1 MTRPES
7 RTPHTAHVHSV
18 WRKLA
23 SAKWEDAW
31 VERLAGFSD
40 RLAISGLPGAK
51 TIRLE
56 VFQLSKADAEKL
68 RRMFGGT
75 VAFQKNWSPQI
86 AVKPRPAIRVR
97 GKLVVVSSERERA
110 AAGEGIP
117 ALLIP
122 AGMAFGT
129 GEHATTATCLRL
141 LADVAGELGNAD
153 WEMLDL
159 GCGSG
164 ILAIAACVLGARRA
178 EAADFDPHAVRTSKE
193 NVRANGVSRVVVKKL
208 DVRVWQPSRTWN
220 VVAANLFSGL
230 LIEVAEKIATTVAAD
245 GWLIL
250 SGILRT
256 QETEVVAAYRK
267 AGFRADRI
275 VRKGKWIALLARPRG
290 VRPRGR

>member
-1 MTRPES
+1 MTHR
-7 RTPHTAHVHSV
+7 V

-31 VERLAGFSD
+31 AERLAGFAD
-40 RLAISGLPGAK
+40 RLAITGLAGAK

-56 VFQLSKADAEKL
+56 IFQLTKTDAEKL

-75 VAFQKNWSPQI
+75 VAIQKKWSPQI
-86 AVKPRPAIRVR
+86 VATPRAPIRVR
-97 GKLVVVSSERERA
+97 GKFVVVSSERERA
-110 AAGEGIP
+110 AAGDIP

-141 LADVAGELGNAD
+141 LADVADELVGEKWDA
-153 WEMLDL
+153 LDL

-164 ILAIAACVLGARRA
+164 ILAIAARVLGAHRA
-178 EAADFDPHAVRTSKE
+178 EAADFDPHAVRTAKE
-193 NVRANGVSRVVVKKL
+193 NVRANGLSRVAVKKL
-208 DVRVWQPSRTWN
+208 DVRAWHPTRTWD

-230 LIEVAEKIATTVAAD
+230 LIEVASKIAAAAD
-245 GWLIL
+245 SGGRLIL

-256 QETEVVAAYRK
+256 QEAEVVTAYRR
-267 AGFRADRI
+267 AGFRVERI
-275 VRKGKWIALLARPRG
+275 VRKGKWIAALAKRRDESLSA
-290 VRPRGR
+290 

>member
-1 MTRPES
+1 MT
-7 RTPHTAHVHSV
+7 HHV

-31 VERLAGFSD
+31 IERLAGFAD
-40 RLAISGLPGAK
+40 RLAITALAGAK

-56 VFQLSKADAEKL
+56 VFQLTETDAENL

-75 VAFQKNWSPQI
+75 AALQKRWSPQI
-86 AVKPRPAIRVR
+86 AAKPRPPIRVR
-97 GKLVVVSSERERA
+97 GKFVVVSSERERA
-110 AAGEGIP
+110 AAGKVP

-141 LADVAGELGNAD
+141 LADVSGELAGQEWDA
-153 WEMLDL
+153 LDL

-164 ILAIAACVLGARRA
+164 ILAIAARMLRAHRA
-178 EAADFDPHAVRTSKE
+178 EAADFDPHAVRTAKE
-193 NVRANGVSRVVVKKL
+193 NVRANGVSAVTVKKL
-208 DVRVWQPSRTWN
+208 DVRKWHPARTWS

-230 LIEVAEKIATTVAAD
+230 LIEVASKIAAATAP
-245 GWLIL
+245 GGRLIL

-256 QETEVVAAYRK
+256 QEAEVIAAYRR
-267 AGFRADRI
+267 AGFRIKRI
-275 VRKGKWIALLARPRG
+275 VRKGKWIAVLATRS
-290 VRPRGR
+290 GRALR